1 MRFSVFSN
9 FTCNFSNFCL
19 VFYFSLKSSISD
31 LISSAIIYLF
41 PIQTFTPHKQ
51 FKQKACYFKQNYFH
65 LSIWVKQWN
74 TQIFVNFTVFPK
86 VYLCNKTPSLPLEKL
101 FSRFLIKLYLVWTKG
116 TSAEKI
122 YHCYEKFVST
132 KRRFNRKH
140 RKIKGRECENSRESH
155 VKSRK
160 IVWKIWIFFTYSETN
175 GDHTNENFLK
185 KMSARIALWK

>member
-1 MRFSVFSN
+1 M
-9 FTCNFSNFCL
+9 
-19 VFYFSLKSSISD
+19 
-31 LISSAIIYLF
+31 
-41 PIQTFTPHKQ
+41 
-51 FKQKACYFKQNYFH
+51 QNYFH

-74 TQIFVNFTVFPK
+74 TQIFVIFTVFPK

-132 KRRFNRKH
+132 KKRFNRKH
-140 RKIKGRECENSRESH
+140 RKIKGRECENSRKFH

-160 IVWKIWIFFTYSETN
+160 TVWKIWIFFTYSETN